1 MTGEIILVDYDIYIV
16 KGHVTDEEFVESCKS
31 YPVYLTVDEIKKD
44 IERVFARWVPDSTG
58 EYDMR
63 MYFEN
68 KPKRGN
74 FPVTVLEY

>member
-1 MTGEIILVDYDIYIV
+1 MAEVIFLLDTDCYVV
-16 KGHVTDEEFVESCKS
+16 KGHVSDSEFVEACKH
-31 YPVYLTVDEIKKD
+31 YPVELEVGEIKND
-44 IERVFARWVPDSTG
+44 IERVYARWVPDSTG